1 MIWWWQFEWSEEWTP
16 ALIAEFGYDELL
28 SKIWVE
34 PLITC
39 LDPHWK
45 VKDSIFSPWQIV
57 LSLEHQFFDLAL
69 KSPIIS
75 FTNWFRF
82 AILSS
87 NNSKFVKNV
96 WNASYDWLG
105 EQ

>member
-39 LDPHWK
+39 LDPYWK
-45 VKDSIFSPWQIV
+45 VKDSIFH
-57 LSLEHQFFDLAL
+57 LDKLFYH
-69 KSPIIS
+69 
-75 FTNWFRF
+75 
-82 AILSS
+82 
-87 NNSKFVKNV
+87 
-96 WNASYDWLG
+96 
-105 EQ
+105 